1 MSRYNRV
8 LPILVPAGTGPSTR
22 DDSFPLATPGPRLGH
37 GRMRVATLRR
47 PPATGMRQLPLDLHR
62 RPAPTL
68 ANFVTGDNA
77 EVVALAHRLAAG
89 DRQTR
94 FVYLWGPAGAG
105 RSHLLQAL
113 APWGRSARA
122 GDMPATVADGEL
134 LLVDDCQQ
142 LDAAR
147 QQALF
152 GLYNQI
158 QAGVAATLVVAG
170 DAPPLAMRLRED
182 LRTRLGWGLVLQM
195 RLLDDHHKAAALE
208 QHARSRG
215 VALGRDLVPYLLA
228 HHDRDIRSLIAL
240 FDALDR
246 YGYERKRPLSLHLLR
261 EFEADAIA
269 LPGDPGAA

>member
-1 MSRYNRV
+1 
-8 LPILVPAGTGPSTR
+8 
-22 DDSFPLATPGPRLGH
+22 
-37 GRMRVATLRR
+37 
-47 PPATGMRQLPLDLHR
+47 MRQLPLDLHQR
-62 RPAPTL
+62 LAPSL
-68 ANFVTGDNA
+68 SNFVTGDNA
-77 EVVALAHRLAAG
+77 EVVALAHLLARG
-89 DRQTR
+89 DRRTR

-113 APWGRSARA
+113 APWGCLVPPD
-122 GDMPATVADGEL
+122 GEMPATVADGEL
-134 LLVDDCQQ
+134 LLVDDCQR
-142 LDAAR
+142 LDAAG

-158 QAGVAATLVVAG
+158 QAGIAATLVVTG

-208 QHARSRG
+208 QHAASRG

-246 YGYERKRPLSLHLLR
+246 YGFERKRQLSLHLLR
-261 EFEADAIA
+261 EFEADSPP
-269 LPGDPGAA
+269 LPGGPAAD

>member
-1 MSRYNRV
+1 
-8 LPILVPAGTGPSTR
+8 
-22 DDSFPLATPGPRLGH
+22 
-37 GRMRVATLRR
+37 
-47 PPATGMRQLPLDLHR
+47 MRQLPLDLHQ

-77 EVVALAHRLAAG
+77 EVVALAHRLARG

-113 APWGRSARA
+113 APWGRSVSP
-122 GDMPATVADGEL
+122 GTDMPATVADGDL

-152 GLYNQI
+152 GLYNQV
-158 QAGVAATLVVAG
+158 QAGVAATLVVTG
-170 DAPPLAMRLRED
+170 DAPPLAMPLRED

-208 QHARSRG
+208 QHAASRG
-215 VALGRDLVPYLLA
+215 VAFGRDLIPYLLA
-228 HHDRDIRSLIAL
+228 HHDRDIRSLTAL

-246 YGYERKRPLSLHLLR
+246 YGFERKRQLSLHLLR
-261 EFEADAIA
+261 EFEADSPPV
-269 LPGDPGAA
+269 PGGPATG

>member
-1 MSRYNRV
+1 
-8 LPILVPAGTGPSTR
+8 
-22 DDSFPLATPGPRLGH
+22 
-37 GRMRVATLRR
+37 
-47 PPATGMRQLPLDLHR
+47 MRQLPLDLHR

-68 ANFVTGDNA
+68 GNFITGGNA
-77 EVVALAHRLAAG
+77 EVVALAHRLAKG
-89 DRQTR
+89 DRRTR

-105 RSHLLQAL
+105 RSHLLRAL
-113 APWGRSARA
+113 APWSCGASPD
-122 GDMPATVADGEL
+122 GDMPATVADGDL
-134 LLVDDCQQ
+134 LLVDDCQR
-142 LDAAR
+142 LDAAG

-152 GLYNQI
+152 GLYNQV
-158 QAGVAATLVVAG
+158 QAGIAATLVVAG

-246 YGYERKRPLSLHLLR
+246 YGFERKRQLSLHLLR
-261 EFEADAIA
+261 EFEADSPAT
-269 LPGDPGAA
+269 PGEPAAG

>member
-1 MSRYNRV
+1 M
-8 LPILVPAGTGPSTR
+8 
-22 DDSFPLATPGPRLGH
+22 
-37 GRMRVATLRR
+37 TL
-47 PPATGMRQLPLDLHR
+47 MRQLPLDLHR

-68 ANFVTGDNA
+68 GNFVAGDNA
-77 EVVALAHRLAAG
+77 EIVALAHRLAEG
-89 DRQTR
+89 DRRTR

-113 APWGRSARA
+113 APWGRSACA
-122 GDMPATVADGEL
+122 TGEVPATAADGDL
-134 LLVDDCQQ
+134 LLVDDCQR
-142 LDAAR
+142 LDAAG

-158 QAGVAATLVVAG
+158 QAGVAATLVVTG

-208 QHARSRG
+208 RHARSRG
-215 VALGRDLVPYLLA
+215 VALGRDLIPYLLA

-246 YGYERKRPLSLHLLR
+246 YGYERKRPLNLPLLR
-261 EFEADAIA
+261 EFEADAAA
-269 LPGDPGAA
+269 LPGDPGAD

>member
-1 MSRYNRV
+1 MK
-8 LPILVPAGTGPSTR
+8 
-22 DDSFPLATPGPRLGH
+22 
-37 GRMRVATLRR
+37 
-47 PPATGMRQLPLDLHR
+47 QLPLDLHR

-68 ANFVTGDNA
+68 GNFVTGDNA
-77 EVVALAHRLAAG
+77 EVVDLAHRLAQG

-113 APWGRSARA
+113 APWGRSASPA
-122 GDMPATVADGEL
+122 TDMPATVTDGDL

-152 GLYNQI
+152 GLYNQV

-195 RLLDDHHKAAALE
+195 RLLDDHHKASALE
-208 QHARSRG
+208 RHARSRG

-246 YGYERKRPLSLHLLR
+246 YGYERKRPLNLHLLR
-261 EFEADAIA
+261 EFEADAA
-269 LPGDPGAA
+269 RLAGETGAG